1 MNAETLLDKSQDGSP
16 QQIAHLAEKFGG
28 RKPDPE
34 MAAVLRVMIAS
45 DPKPF
50 YELPPKLAR
59 KHPTPAMA
67 VKALLKERGESTD
80 AEGVGDVDDRK
91 IAGPEG
97 DIDIRVYKP
106 ASATSDQLLPVVLYI
121 HGG

>member
-34 MAAVLRVMIAS
+34 MAAVLRVLIAS

-59 KHPTPAMA
+59 RHPTPADA
-67 VKALLKERGESTD
+67 VKALCKERGQSTD
-80 AEGVGDVDDRK
+80 PEPVGDVDDREFD
-91 IAGPEG
+91 GPDG
-97 DIDIRVYKP
+97 DVKIRVYLP
-106 ASATSDQLLPVVLYI
+106 TSTTGAHAAAD
-121 HGG
+121 